1 MFVLIIPHSQLSTL
15 SESLVNEEFEIRSV
29 LALLIS
35 LYKRNSSLFNQ
46 LFDSFSFTF
55 ASSTFVHRFSTQ
67 RQKRI
72 ASLLYCILRFVSL
85 DPDASVVST
94 LMQAIGNRLG
104 EVDDSVK
111 SAVIGIAQQI
121 ALIVAPEGHYDWP
134 ETNLGELDAMLD
146 ELRKEQE
153 ENSKEE
159 SSEVEETDG
168 KGEQKVEQQSEQ
180 QLEQKSEQQSD
191 KEPIESTQNNASNHT
206 KNTLENDRYIDPEEQ
221 IDIFAEDLFYPTPED
236 DENAFENDDEDS
248 FVPYDLTE
256 VQDHSTKS
264 YFFIDE
270 ALSDLSSDNHATE
283 LHAWKEFHR
292 LCCDPKQKLSEEETA
307 KIMRMVIEMNG
318 MVGDSSFWDEWRES
332 FQSLIYRNCR
342 VSMEELYRFIR
353 KNGRSNLSIQ
363 KCVVILQGVYQAC
376 LQLSRGSMQFE
387 EKIPSFE
394 EEMNVQISKED
405 GFDDIRVANTKYRPS
420 FFRKK
425 LQEQKKEE
433 QKSRQ
438 IDSTKQSNQFTE
450 NSQFVIRTLVSWVI
464 RFPPRDESTVS
475 YHFITL
481 SLVFSL
487 PVLAAVFDEEST
499 DLRTL
504 VLRYRYHSS
513 IVVRRSVLQFFFSI
527 SKYFIESNSLL
538 ILDRNSV
545 VEWLSSVLLNDP
557 DDMCRSVARLI
568 LSELQ

>member
-1 MFVLIIPHSQLSTL
+1 M
-15 SESLVNEEFEIRSV
+15 
-29 LALLIS
+29 
-35 LYKRNSSLFNQ
+35 
-46 LFDSFSFTF
+46 F
-55 ASSTFVHRFSTQ
+55 ASSTFVHHFSTQ

-72 ASLLYCILRFVSL
+72 ASLVYCILRFVSL
-85 DPDASVVST
+85 TPDASVVST

-121 ALIVAPEGHYDWP
+121 ALIVSPEGRYDWP
-134 ETNLGELDAMLD
+134 ETNLGDLDAILD

-153 ENSKEE
+153 EDSKE
-159 SSEVEETDG
+159 SSNEVEETDG
-168 KGEQKVEQQSEQ
+168 KLEQK
-180 QLEQKSEQQSD
+180 LEQKSEQKLEQKSEQKSD
-191 KEPIESTQNNASNHT
+191 EKPIESAQNDALNPTNQTQ
-206 KNTLENDRYIDPEEQ
+206 ENDRYIDPEEQ
-221 IDIFAEDLFYPTPED
+221 IDIFAEDFLYPPPEE
-236 DENAFENDDEDS
+236 DENAFEMDDEDS

-256 VQDHSTKS
+256 TQDHSTKS

-292 LCCDPKQKLSEEETA
+292 LCCDPNQKLSEEETA

-332 FQSLIYRNCR
+332 LQSLIFRNCR
-342 VSMEELYRFIR
+342 VSMEQLYRFIR

-387 EKIPSFE
+387 EKISSFE

-438 IDSTKQSNQFTE
+438 TDSRQQSNQFTE
-450 NSQFVIRTLVSWVI
+450 NSQFVIRTLVSWII

-545 VEWLSSVLLNDP
+545 VEWLSSVLINDP
-557 DDMCRSVARLI
+557 DDMCRSVARVI

>member
-1 MFVLIIPHSQLSTL
+1 M
-15 SESLVNEEFEIRSV
+15 
-29 LALLIS
+29 A
-35 LYKRNSSLFNQ
+35 
-46 LFDSFSFTF
+46 
-55 ASSTFVHRFSTQ
+55 
-67 RQKRI
+67 
-72 ASLLYCILRFVSL
+72 
-85 DPDASVVST
+85 
-94 LMQAIGNRLG
+94 

-111 SAVIGIAQQI
+111 SAVIGIARQI

-134 ETNLGELDAMLD
+134 ETNLEGLDAMVAGL
-146 ELRKEQE
+146 LKPK
-153 ENSKEE
+153 SKEKE
-159 SSEVEETDG
+159 EKANENASEVEALNEPSN
-168 KGEQKVEQQSEQ
+168 E
-180 QLEQKSEQQSD
+180 KS
-191 KEPIESTQNNASNHT
+191 IESAKPEHSESSKYPNPTT
-206 KNTLENDRYIDPEEQ
+206 EIDDRYVDPEEP
-221 IDIFAEDLFYPTPED
+221 IDIFAEELLCNTLDE
-236 DENAFENDDEDS
+236 DENAFDEDDEDS

-256 VQDHSTKS
+256 VQDSSVKS

-270 ALSDLSSDNHATE
+270 ALADLSSDNHSTQ

-292 LCCDPKQKLSEEETA
+292 LCCDPNQKLSEEETA
-307 KIMRMVIEMNG
+307 KIMRLVIEMNG
-318 MVGDSSFWDEWRES
+318 IVGDSSFWDEWRES
-332 FQSLIYRNCR
+332 LQSLIFRNCR

-353 KNGRSNLSIQ
+353 KNGRSNLTIQ
-363 KCVVILQGVYQAC
+363 KCVVILQSVYQAC

-394 EEMNVQISKED
+394 EELKVQVSKED

-420 FFRKK
+420 FYRKK
-425 LQEQKKEE
+425 LQEQRNEG
-433 QKSRQ
+433 QKRHA
-438 IDSTKQSNQFTE
+438 IDSQPQQSNRFTE

-487 PVLAAVFDEEST
+487 PVLAAVFEEEST

-527 SKYFIESNSLL
+527 SKYFVESSALL
-538 ILDRNSV
+538 ALDRSSV

-557 DDMCRSVARLI
+557 DDMCRSIARMI
-568 LSELQ
+568 LSEMQHCFDCWNKLVTHTTQV

>member
-1 MFVLIIPHSQLSTL
+1 M
-15 SESLVNEEFEIRSV
+15 
-29 LALLIS
+29 
-35 LYKRNSSLFNQ
+35 
-46 LFDSFSFTF
+46 F
-55 ASSTFVHRFSTQ
+55 ASSTFVHHFSTQ

-72 ASLLYCILRFVSL
+72 ASLVYCILRFVSL
-85 DPDASVVST
+85 TPDASVVST

-121 ALIVAPEGHYDWP
+121 ALIVSPEGRYDWP
-134 ETNLGELDAMLD
+134 ETNLGDLDAILD
-146 ELRKEQE
+146 ELRKEQGE
-153 ENSKEE
+153 DSKE
-159 SSEVEETDG
+159 SSNEVEETD
-168 KGEQKVEQQSEQ
+168 EEMEQQSEQ
-180 QLEQKSEQQSD
+180 KSEQKSDE
-191 KEPIESTQNNASNHT
+191 KPIESTQNDALNSTNQT
-206 KNTLENDRYIDPEEQ
+206 QENDRYIDPEEQ
-221 IDIFAEDLFYPTPED
+221 IDIFAEDFLYPPPEE
-236 DENAFENDDEDS
+236 DENAFEMDDEDS

-256 VQDHSTKS
+256 TQDHSTKS

-292 LCCDPKQKLSEEETA
+292 LCCDPNQKLSEEETA

-332 FQSLIYRNCR
+332 LQSLIFRNCR
-342 VSMEELYRFIR
+342 VSMEQLYRFIR

-438 IDSTKQSNQFTE
+438 TDSRQQSNQFTE
-450 NSQFVIRTLVSWVI
+450 NSQFVIRTLVSWII

-545 VEWLSSVLLNDP
+545 VEWLSSVLINDP
-557 DDMCRSVARLI
+557 DDMCRSVARVI

>member
-1 MFVLIIPHSQLSTL
+1 MPHAQLSTL
-15 SESLVNEEFEIRSV
+15 SENLVNEEFEIRSV
-29 LALLIS
+29 LSLLVS
-35 LYKRNSSLFNQ
+35 LYRRNSSLFNQ
-46 LFDSFSFTF
+46 IFDSFSSMF
-55 ASSTFVHRFSTQ
+55 ASSTFVHHFSTQ

-72 ASLLYCILRFVSL
+72 ASLVYCILRFVSL
-85 DPDASVVST
+85 TPDASVVST

-104 EVDDSVK
+104 EVDDSVR
-111 SAVIGIAQQI
+111 SAVIGVAQQI
-121 ALIVAPEGHYDWP
+121 ALIVSPEGRYDWP
-134 ETNLGELDAMLD
+134 ETNLGELDAILD

-153 ENSKEE
+153 EDSKE
-159 SSEVEETDG
+159 SANEVEEAD
-168 KGEQKVEQQSEQ
+168 EKVEHQ
-180 QLEQKSEQQSD
+180 SEQQSD
-191 KEPIESTQNNASNHT
+191 EKPTESTQNNALNHT
-206 KNTLENDRYIDPEEQ
+206 NQTQENDRYIDPEEQ
-221 IDIFAEDLFYPTPED
+221 VDIFAEDFHYPPPED
-236 DENAFENDDEDS
+236 EENASEMDDEDS

-292 LCCDPKQKLSEEETA
+292 LCCDPNQKLSEEETS

-332 FQSLIYRNCR
+332 LQSLIFRNCR
-342 VSMEELYRFIR
+342 VAMEELYRFIR
-353 KNGRSNLSIQ
+353 KNGRSNLSVQ

-438 IDSTKQSNQFTE
+438 TGSTQQSNQFTE

-504 VLRYRYHSS
+504 VLRYRYHAS

-557 DDMCRSVARLI
+557 DDMCRSVARVI
-568 LSELQ
+568 LSELR